1 MKKHKPN
8 CLIFICTCG
17 ESVEEEKY
25 MKKLG
30 VLLLL
35 GLSSCNFNLKDE
47 VKDPCNLWSKEADIY
62 VCDIGTHIIFS
73 KKGEQLMFMQKT
85 EAPKK

>member
-25 MKKLG
+25 MKKQ
-30 VLLLL
+30 
-35 GLSSCNFNLKDE
+35 NLKINDHDQNSRE
-47 VKDPCNLWSKEADIY
+47 LNIDTEINRRM
-62 VCDIGTHIIFS
+62 II
-73 KKGEQLMFMQKT
+73 T
-85 EAPKK
+85 